1 MSLYQKLSFE
11 QQQKLEQILHFF
23 DLKDDKNKKL
33 NTLSLGKQRY
43 GTFWRERSLKIQN
56 Y

>member
-23 DLKDDKNKKL
+23 DLKEDKNKKL
-33 NTLSLGKQRY
+33 NTLSLGNKDWH
-43 GTFWRERSLKIQN
+43 FWQEPSLKIQN